1 MHDAVSATGAPWCA
15 VDPHGREG
23 GRRLRVVIVNPGF
36 LEPPVFPVGLE
47 YNAEVL
53 AREGHDVRIVDLNQ
67 AEPVYPDRHFP
78 ELTAVVVR
86 NLDIGPGNARSALT
100 ETRQLVDEL
109 HDRYPC
115 PIVVAGSAVNVM
127 PEAIRRHL
135 GADYAIA
142 GKGHNALRSLV
153 RHIQNGVPTP
163 TRVFEDYTDSV
174 SGVYERPF
182 VDKTPYTKHPI
193 GVATHFGCPFRC
205 QYCNYPAVEGY
216 RVTTRPAR
224 DVVGELLNLRRQGV
238 RRVFFCDSVFNVP
251 VDHATALLRLME
263 AEGVDLEWDGFFN
276 PHPNAFT
283 EDFADAATATGRK
296 RIHFGV
302 DSLSDTVL
310 KKIHKGYSVKDVHA
324 AVDRCT
330 ARGLP
335 VSISLLFGHPDE
347 TRETV
352 LETFRNL
359 DTFDFDAVDVTEQ
372 VRIYPRT
379 TVAEIAR
386 RVGAISGSDEDLLLP
401 TFYPIVPGML
411 DTVRSEAS
419 RRATCV
425 GAGLDQYIY
434 NT

>member
-1 MHDAVSATGAPWCA
+1 MTVSDRG
-15 VDPHGREG
+15 
-23 GRRLRVVIVNPGF
+23 LRVVIVNPGF

-53 AREGHDVRIVDLNQ
+53 VRDGHDVRIVDLNH
-67 AEPVYPDRHFP
+67 AEPAYPEREFA

-100 ETRQLVDEL
+100 QTKELVGDLRE
-109 HDRYPC
+109 RYGC
-115 PIVVAGSAVNVM
+115 PIVVAGSAVNVL
-127 PEAIRRHL
+127 PDAIRRHL

-142 GKGHNALRSLV
+142 GKGHNALRALV
-153 RHIQNGVPTP
+153 RHVQAGAPAGP
-163 TRVFEDYTDSV
+163 LVFEDYSDCV
-174 SGVYERPF
+174 AGVYERPF

-216 RVTTRPAR
+216 RVTCREH
-224 DVVGELLNLRRQGV
+224 GEVIEELRHLRRQGV
-238 RRVFFCDSVFNVP
+238 RRVFFCDLVFNIP
-251 VDHATALLRLME
+251 VNHATGLLRRME
-263 AEGVDLEWDGFFN
+263 AEAIDLEWDGFFN

-283 EDFADAATATGRK
+283 EEFADAAVATGRQ

-302 DSLSDTVL
+302 DSLCDTVL
-310 KKIHKGYSVKDVHA
+310 RKIRKGYSVDDVHA

-335 VSISLLFGHPDE
+335 VSISLLFGHPSE

-352 LETFRNL
+352 RETFHNL
-359 DTFDFDAVDVTEQ
+359 DTFDVDSVDVTES

-379 TVAEIAR
+379 TLADIAR
-386 RVGAISGSDEDLLLP
+386 REGVISPSDDDLLMP
-401 TFYPIVPGML
+401 TLYPVSPGML
-411 DTVRSEAS
+411 ETVREEAG
-419 RRATCV
+419 RRSNCV
-425 GAGLDQYIY
+425 AAGLDQYIY